1 VLMVCGCE
9 KKAPP
14 SAEFNIPAGDA
25 SLHSPLVSSPEVIEA
40 GKKLY
45 HGSDC
50 TLCHGKEGD
59 GKGVLARD
67 INMNTRNWH
76 DPNSLAAL
84 TDGALFFTLARGKG
98 RMPGYE
104 KRETPDQIWQ
114 MVDYIRSLGGK

>member
-1 VLMVCGCE
+1 ME
-9 KKAPP
+9 AT
-14 SAEFNIPAGDA
+14 PAA
-25 SLHSPLVSSPEVIEA
+25 VSQ
-40 GKKLY
+40 GRKLY
-45 HGSDC
+45 ASSDC
-50 TLCHGKEGD
+50 AICHGKEGD